1 VTIDRDRG
9 LTAAARS
16 ISTGSIGAAARRQ
29 LVDVPAHRYSVA
41 VRGTGIGV
49 DFVPLATDYA
59 FRTEQ
64 AAASS
69 LAVLAQYIDA
79 PADADHALITC
90 DLTAM
95 Y

>member
-1 VTIDRDRG
+1 MDVRDGDSYRADRAIAYTPGGNYRVAFD
-9 LTAAARS
+9 
-16 ISTGSIGAAARRQ
+16 
-29 LVDVPAHRYSVA
+29 VDVPAHRYSVA
-41 VRGTGIGV
+41 VRGPGIGT

-69 LAVLAQYIDA
+69 LAVLGQYIDA
-79 PADADHALITC
+79 PADADHALLTC
-90 DLTAM
+90 DLAAM

>member
-1 VTIDRDRG
+1 
-9 LTAAARS
+9 
-16 ISTGSIGAAARRQ
+16 
-29 LVDVPAHRYSVA
+29 VA
-41 VRGTGIGV
+41 VRGPGIGT

-64 AAASS
+64 AAASE
-69 LAVLAQYIDA
+69 LTALGQYIDA